1 MLYDIS
7 YVYNIQPGVYAETF
21 RPSSAG
27 RSLYSLFIFL
37 IFLSQLLVHE
47 SLVYFFVCGEL
58 RVSLLLFRWFIFA
71 IRLFFIGYIF
81 VPGNKQRH
89 VHIFII
95 LLYKLGYFPL
105 LYRILLSSMAL
116 EYKYAFSPC
125 FCMSISKLDCKFSY
139 LEAIGSAFHLRL

>member
-47 SLVYFFVCGEL
+47 SLVYFCVCGEL

-81 VPGNKQRH
+81 VPGISRGMS
-89 VHIFII
+89 IFSSSFYTSWDISPFSI
-95 LLYKLGYFPL
+95 GYFFQAW
-105 LYRILLSSMAL
+105 R
-116 EYKYAFSPC
+116 
-125 FCMSISKLDCKFSY
+125 
-139 LEAIGSAFHLRL
+139 